1 MSEYR
6 LNAYHIMWVFVFFD
20 LPTETKKNRKDA
32 ARFRQDLGKD
42 GFSMMQFSVY
52 VRHCPSKE
60 NMEVHIKRVQMLMP
74 PAGQVS
80 ILSITDKQYGNILNY
95 QCKTQHALQT
105 APQQLDEYIAKRI
118 PLIAL
123 K

>member
-1 MSEYR
+1 
-6 LNAYHIMWVFVFFD
+6 MWVFVFFD

-32 ARFRQDLGKD
+32 ARFRKDLEKD

-60 NMEVHIKRVQMLMP
+60 NMDVHIKRIQMAIP

-80 ILSITDKQYGNILNY
+80 ILSITDKQYGNILNF
-95 QCKTQHALQT
+95 QGKSHHKLQ
-105 APQQLDEYIAKRI
+105 PGPMQLEIF
-118 PLIAL
+118 
-123 K
+123 